1 VVGWVQGCPQAEKAT
16 HWTSVVVVQ
25 SSLIEGWG
33 YERASAG
40 PGAGLKLHK
49 LHHHRWRPIRPI
61 QQEQE
66 QLHCSK
72 QALPA
77 GAGFRLQ
84 ASMSV
89 CDFEG

>member
-1 VVGWVQGCPQAEKAT
+1 VVGWVQEWPQAEKAT

-25 SSLIEGWG
+25 SGLIEGWG

-49 LHHHRWRPIRPI
+49 LHHHCWHPI
-61 QQEQE
+61 QLIHQEQE

-77 GAGFRLQ
+77 GAGFCSQ
-84 ASMSV
+84 ALMLV